1 MSVLQYLKEDTMENI
16 KNRVKAVIFDMDG
29 TIINTEHIWKKVT
42 FDFLNKHGFAE
53 LDDNALKFLRSFS
66 GIGMTHA
73 AQELKRYFNLNIP
86 LEVIIAQKIDLA
98 NIHFEQAIDF
108 IDGFELFHNRL
119 TDHEIPTSIAT
130 NATLSNLEKLSTK
143 MNFSKFFGQNLYC
156 VDHVG
161 KAKPDPALFLHAAQM
176 LGVEPA
182 DCVVF
187 EDSVYGFQ
195 AAKAAG
201 MKCIAIKNDLNQNH
215 LIDIHSAID
224 TYHDAEEAL
233 KKI

>member
-1 MSVLQYLKEDTMENI
+1 MKHI
-16 KNRVKAVIFDMDG
+16 KNKVKAVIFDMDG
-29 TIINTEHIWKKVT
+29 TIINTEQIWKNVT
-42 FDFLNKHGFAE
+42 FDFLSKHGFTE

-73 AQELKRYFNLNIP
+73 AEQLKSYFGITMP
-86 LEVIIAQKIDLA
+86 LEQIITQKIDLA
-98 NIHFEQAIDF
+98 NIHFEQAVDF
-108 IDGFELFHNRL
+108 IEGFELFHNKL
-119 TDHEIPTSIAT
+119 TENQIPTSIAT
-130 NATLSNLEKLSTK
+130 NATLSNLEKLSNK

-161 KAKPDPALFLHAAQM
+161 KAKPDPAIFLHAAKM
-176 LGVEPA
+176 LGADPA
-182 DCVVF
+182 ECVVF

-224 TYHDAEEAL
+224 TYHDAEDAL

>member
-1 MSVLQYLKEDTMENI
+1 MKDI

-29 TIINTEHIWKKVT
+29 TIINTEQIWKKVT
-42 FDFLNKHGFAE
+42 FDFLSEHGFTE

-73 AQELKRYFNLNIP
+73 AEQLKSYFGLAMP
-86 LEVIIAQKIDLA
+86 LEQIITKKIDLA
-98 NIHFEQAIDF
+98 NTHFEQAIDF
-108 IDGFELFHNRL
+108 IEGFELFHNKL
-119 TDHEIPTSIAT
+119 SDNQIPTSIAT

-143 MNFSKFFGQNLYC
+143 MNFTKFFGQNLYC

-176 LGVEPA
+176 LGADPA
-182 DCVVF
+182 ECVVF

>member
-1 MSVLQYLKEDTMENI
+1 MKNI

-29 TIINTEHIWKKVT
+29 TIINTEQIWKKIT
-42 FDFLNKHGFAE
+42 FDFLSQHGFAE
-53 LDDNALKFLRSFS
+53 LDDNALTFLRSFS

-73 AQELKRYFNLNIP
+73 AEQLKRYFNLAMP
-86 LEVIIAQKIDLA
+86 LEQIITKKIDLA
-98 NIHFEQAIDF
+98 NTHFEQTINF
-108 IDGFELFHNRL
+108 IEGFELFHNKL
-119 TDHEIPTSIAT
+119 TDHQIPTSIAT
-130 NATLSNLEKLSTK
+130 NATLSNLEKLSKK
-143 MNFSKFFGQNLYC
+143 MNFTKFFGENLYC

-161 KAKPDPALFLHAAQM
+161 KAKPDPALFLHAAEK
-176 LGVEPA
+176 LNVDPA
-182 DCVVF
+182 ECVVF